1 MKRNKTKYTVIKSAE
16 ISLSEIIDCPGNPGY
31 SISFFLKLIGRKIPV
46 TFPFDVSPL
55 VVHFAFKLSLVG
67 LQEGEMKDT
76 D

>member
-16 ISLSEIIDCPGNPGY
+16 ISLSEIIDCPGNPGN

-46 TFPFDVSPL
+46 KFPFDVSPL
-55 VVHFAFKLSLVG
+55 VHFALKLSLVG